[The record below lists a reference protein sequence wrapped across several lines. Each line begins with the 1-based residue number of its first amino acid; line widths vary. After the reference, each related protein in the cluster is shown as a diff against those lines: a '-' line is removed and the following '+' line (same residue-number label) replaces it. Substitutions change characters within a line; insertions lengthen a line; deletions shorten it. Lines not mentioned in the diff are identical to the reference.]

1 MLLDSRKSMAANGNY
16 HTRTT
21 IAARSLIAADSLTTM
36 FMGIAFGV
44 VIASVFRAADPVL
57 AVAAVLWCV
66 LYLLFTQRSLRAASR
81 EVTTALQDQAVARGR
96 VLQAALRKDVF
107 HAAAEAHASAEEDGL
122 RTSPHLQRIIKGRGL
137 AGWYFRRLEARTLR
151 EVRAAYH
158 DDGISLS
165 ILAPHTWQD
174 LSTAEDANGSV
185 PERL

>member
-57 AVAAVLWCV
+57 VVIAVFWCV

-81 EVTTALQDQAVARGR
+81 EATTALQDQAVARGR
-96 VLQAALRKDVF
+96 VLQATLPEAVF
-107 HAAAEAHASAEEDGL
+107 RAAAEAHSAAEDDGL
-122 RTSPHLQRIIKGRGL
+122 RSSPHLQRIVQGRGL
-137 AGWYFRRLEARTLR
+137 AGWYFRRLERRTLK
-151 EVRAAYH
+151 EVRAAFH
-158 DDGISLS
+158 DDSISLS
-165 ILAPHTWQD
+165 IVDLHTWQG
-174 LSTAEDANGSV
+174 LSADASV
-185 PERL
+185 SDRV